1 MLRTEEKQTMKTKL
15 FFPSLIL
22 LTALTLVGCGP
33 RARVGALQT
42 ETRTVELDGAESVR
56 VEIILG
62 AGDLTVSGGA
72 ENLLDAHF
80 TYNVA
85 VLNPQVDFTDGVLV
99 VRQPDTKGVP
109 ALQNITDFRNEW
121 NLNLHDGLP
130 MTMSINM
137 GAGYSNLQLAG
148 LSLTGL
154 DVSLGA
160 GTSAL
165 DLSGDWARDVDVTL
179 ESGAADITVR
189 LPKNVGVRVE
199 VDRGPTAIQA
209 SGLTRDGDV
218 YTNAAYGTSEVTLHI
233 SVEAGVGLINL
244 EVEE

>member
-1 MLRTEEKQTMKTKL
+1 MKTKL

-85 VLNPQVDFTDGVLV
+85 VLKPQVTFTDGILV
-99 VRQPDTKGVP
+99 VRQPNTEGLP
-109 ALQNITDFRNEW
+109 NLQNITDFRNEW
-121 NLNLHDGLP
+121 NLNLNDDMP
-130 MTMSINM
+130 MNMSINM
-137 GAGYSNLQLAG
+137 GAGNSSMQLAG

-160 GTSAL
+160 GTSTL
-165 DLSGDWARDVDVTL
+165 DLNGDWTQDVDITVD
-179 ESGAADITVR
+179 SGAADIIVR

-199 VDRGPTAIQA
+199 VDRGPTAIYA
-209 SGLTRDGDV
+209 SGLTQNDNV
-218 YTNAAYGTSEVTLHI
+218 YVNAAYGTSEATLDI
-233 SVEAGVGLINL
+233 KIEAGVGLIRL